1 MSLSNGGV
9 LALGAGPR
17 AVRVP
22 GQHRA
27 DQGVQVC
34 SNNNN
39 RLYGRMPQGCTGDST
54 MITTGT
60 KCTNLS
66 SAAVRVVDP
75 DRHPHGSALI

>member
-39 RLYGRMPQGCTGDST
+39 RLYGRSAAGMYGGHYS
-54 MITTGT
+54 
-60 KCTNLS
+60 TNLS
-66 SAAVRVVDP
+66 SAVVRVVDP
-75 DRHPHGSALI
+75 DPDPRGSALI

>member
-1 MSLSNGGV
+1 MDQIRNTGFDKNSDFELIGKRSPFLNMSLSNGGV

-22 GQHRA
+22 GQHGA

-39 RLYGRMPQGCTGDST
+39 RLYGCMPQGCK
-54 MITTGT
+54 GT
-60 KCTNLS
+60 LQ
-66 SAAVRVVDP
+66 R
-75 DRHPHGSALI
+75 

>member
-39 RLYGRMPQGCTGDST
+39 RLYGRILPQGCTGD
-54 MITTGT
+54 ITKITIGT
-60 KCTNLS
+60 QCTKLGG
-66 SAAVRVVDP
+66 AAIKVVDP
-75 DRHPHGSALI
+75 DPDPH